1 MVASIS
7 PQINVSQLFGLEK
20 LDFGKNAGL
29 SETFALQRSI
39 AAVERAP
46 DSRTDR

>member
-1 MVASIS
+1 MVDSIS
-7 PQINVSQLFGLEK
+7 PQINVSQVFGRDK

-29 SETFALQRSI
+29 SETFALQRSLT
-39 AAVERAP
+39 AAQPAL